1 MLEVVDEARHLD
13 LVLVDPEDRGD
24 RVVRPARRRVGVPLR
39 GRLARVRDR
48 VDALECRRHLQ
59 RAAGVLE
66 RRPQPGGI
74 GRPAVAAEHAE
85 RGRDDDEAEHDARD
99 PRDDRHGPTATSAL
113 VGGNGALFRRLHAGF
128 VGHAPREGTS
138 GLGSARVV
146 QSAVRRPD
154 YRASAQWS
162 SLPCS
167 SVSCSARSPSSSRS
181 GRRSSS
187 AGGASQEVIE
197 LERAL
202 AGAEAELAVE
212 RGSSDERL
220 EAAIKALSTEALDA
234 NSARFLEL
242 AETHLSG
249 HVRPLKD
256 SLARMD
262 HQLQSVERVRQEAYG
277 ELKTQ
282 VATLSERAGSLTN
295 ALRTPHVRGRWGESS
310 SGTSSSSPGWSS
322 TATTSR
328 RRRRRPT
335 TAPCGPTWSSASRAA
350 STSWSTR
357 RRRSTA
363 YLDAFET
370 SDEVER
376 ERRFADHARQVR
388 EHVTKLSAK
397 AYWRQFEPSP
407 DFVVMFLPDESYLRA
422 AHEHDPSL
430 QEYAWSSNVILAS
443 PSTLMV
449 LLRTVSMTWQQ
460 ETIAESAREVSDL
473 GRELYKRLATMGAH
487 FAKLGRTL
495 DGAVNAY
502 NETVGSLERQVLVQ
516 ARRFEQHG
524 ITGIEPPELQP
535 IERQTRTLAAAE
547 LVEPVR
553 TDRSR
558 RSRPGADAA

>member
-1 MLEVVDEARHLD
+1 MAIAALLTG
-13 LVLVDPEDRGD
+13 LVLGGLV
-24 RVVRPARRRVGVPLR
+24 VLVAVRPAL
-39 GRLARVRDR
+39 
-48 VDALECRRHLQ
+48 
-59 RAAGVLE
+59 LE
-66 RRPQPGGI
+66 RR
-74 GRPAVAAEHAE
+74 
-85 RGRDDDEAEHDARD
+85 
-99 PRDDRHGPTATSAL
+99 
-113 VGGNGALFRRLHAGF
+113 RRI
-128 VGHAPREGTS
+128 
-138 GLGSARVV
+138 
-146 QSAVRRPD
+146 
-154 YRASAQWS
+154 
-162 SLPCS
+162 
-167 SVSCSARSPSSSRS
+167 
-181 GRRSSS
+181 
-187 AGGASQEVIE
+187 QEVIE

-212 RGSSDERL
+212 RGARDERL

-249 HVRPLKD
+249 HVRPLKE

-262 HQLQSVERVRQEAYG
+262 QQLQSVERVRQESYG
-277 ELKTQ
+277 ALRTQ

-295 ALRTPHVRGRWGESS
+295 ALRTPHVRGRWGEAQLRNVVEFAGMVEYCDYAAQATVSTDD
-310 SGTSSSSPGWSS
+310 GTLRPDLVVRIPGGKHVVVD
-322 TATTSR
+322 AK
-328 RRRRRPT
+328 
-335 TAPCGPTWSSASRAA
+335 APLS
-350 STSWSTR
+350 
-357 RRRSTA
+357 A

-407 DFVVMFLPDESYLRA
+407 DLVVMFLPDESYLRT

-443 PSTLMV
+443 PSTLMM

-473 GRELYKRLATMGAH
+473 GRELYKRLATMGTH

-495 DGAVNAY
+495 DGAVDAY
-502 NETVGSLERQVLVQ
+502 NKTVGSLERQVLVQ

-524 ITGIEPPELQP
+524 IAGIEPPEVQP
-535 IERQTRTLAAAE
+535 VERQTRTLAAAE
-547 LVEPVR
+547 LVDPVQPPFEAI
-553 TDRSR
+553 SA
-558 RSRPGADAA
+558 SGADAA